1 MGKVGWVVLALL
13 ALAFTAPTWSDFWTD
28 FWKNWTTTNNTP
40 YVPYPPY

>member
-1 MGKVGWVVLALL
+1 MGKVGWVVL
-13 ALAFTAPTWSDFWTD
+13 ALAFTAPTWSDFWMD